1 MRKDVCEGG
10 KVDAGLPQER
20 RDEPSRLLVQVKYLG
35 LSFWWMWVFLMYG
48 GGMLSLTVE
57 DASLLVRSYELSTL
71 AVALVSCLIAL
82 LGHRAQALLS
92 RPSVLAVLGVM
103 ASGGTALVLAGGAWG
118 AELPLYVGNAMT
130 GFGTGAIALRC
141 ALQFCELPPRNSSMM
156 TALMMALALLACAL
170 FLTLDAR
177 LLSAV
182 MVALPLL
189 AALFSFIGDA
199 GPLRSRATAY
209 TGNPA
214 GAVLVTFGM
223 LLLILL
229 VFLVAGIV
237 PFVLGYEVF
246 SIRSTTCLFIG
257 LCLCAL
263 IVVAAALL
271 PNDLD
276 FIWLYFILLAGFL
289 LFYLVVL
296 AGQIRAASLVLF
308 FSNASIALNL
318 IAWSFLAC
326 VGFFAGRLAL
336 PVFGFGRA
344 AVAGSA
350 ALSWFIGSH
359 ELFAGNGLFAAFL
372 VGELVVFI
380 VAVAVIV
387 VSCRRRG
394 AGLPLAADVAETMA
408 SLAPATQTPAA
419 EGESAEEG
427 LVGAATSASP
437 SSGPEA
443 NALSEAAPVLP
454 SRWRLRV
461 MLLADTVGLTKR
473 EADVFVLLA
482 KGKDA
487 QQIADELTVSLST
500 VRTHV
505 RSIYAKCDVHS
516 RREFQQFVDERSRAL
531 EGEGPSSFR

>member
-1 MRKDVCEGG
+1 M
-10 KVDAGLPQER
+10 DAVLPEER
-20 RDEPSRLLVQVKYLG
+20 RDEPGRLLAQAKYAS

-57 DASLLVRSYELSTL
+57 DASLLVRSYELSAL
-71 AVALVSCLIAL
+71 AVTLVSCLIAL
-82 LGHRAQALLS
+82 LGHRAQALLD
-92 RPSVLAVLGVM
+92 RPVPLVVLGAM

-141 ALQFCELPPRNSSMM
+141 ALQFCELPPRSSSMM
-156 TALMMALALLACAL
+156 TAVMMALALLACAL
-170 FLTLDAR
+170 FITLDAR

-182 MVALPLL
+182 MVGLPLL

-199 GPLRSRATAY
+199 GPLGLRAPSY
-209 TGNPA
+209 TGNMA

-263 IVVAAALL
+263 VVMAAALL

-276 FIWLYFILLAGFL
+276 FIGLYLVLLAAFL

-296 AGQIRAASLVLF
+296 AGQIRSASLVLF
-308 FSNASIALNL
+308 FSNATIALNL
-318 IAWSFLAC
+318 IAWSFLVC

-336 PVFGFGRA
+336 PVLGFGRA
-344 AVAGSA
+344 VVSGSA

-359 ELFAGNGLFAAFL
+359 ELFAGNGLFVAFMGGEIAVFAAAVVAL
-372 VGELVVFI
+372 V
-380 VAVAVIV
+380 A
-387 VSCRRRG
+387 SCRRRG
-394 AGLPLAADVAETMA
+394 AAIPLAADVAEAMA
-408 SLAPATQTPAA
+408 SLASSRARVSGIGDPATPPGATLKGAAAADGGAGESSAAGSAEPAA
-419 EGESAEEG
+419 A
-427 LVGAATSASP
+427 P
-437 SSGPEA
+437 DP
-443 NALSEAAPVLP
+443 ALGLP

-487 QQIADELTVSLST
+487 QQIADELIVSLST
-500 VRTHV
+500 VRTHT

-516 RREFQQFVDERSRAL
+516 RRELRQLVDEKSREL
-531 EGEGPSSFR
+531 GGEEPFYR